1 MKTNVKIYK
10 HTNYDIDVEI
20 KYYVYE
26 KDRKVVCVI
35 TNLHREE
42 VELEKILRKHFGH
55 LELPITHWIKPRSV
69 CGIAICHENDK
80 FDEKIGM
87 RIAYKNAKNK
97 RHSDHMQ
104 TLCDLKNSLN
114 NWIQT
119 VDLIRDKMK
128 QRIKKLNDAPIK

>member
-42 VELEKILRKHFGH
+42 VELENQFKFTMPSFHFHSMNPVGVENMRRIIEH
-55 LELPITHWIKPRSV
+55 NRWQEIK
-69 CGIAICHENDK
+69 N
-80 FDEKIGM
+80 
-87 RIAYKNAKNK
+87 
-97 RHSDHMQ
+97 
-104 TLCDLKNSLN
+104 L
-114 NWIQT
+114 
-119 VDLIRDKMK
+119 
-128 QRIKKLNDAPIK
+128 